1 MAMSEPTPPTRR
13 RWYQFGLGTML
24 VVTAIVAVWLAWELS
39 YIRER
44 QAWLRDNPAFVH
56 RMEPGEETALPEPH
70 ISWWRGCLGDDA
82 VQLIV
87 CPAGWSESE
96 RDRVQTMFPE
106 ATLGFA
112 LDSAPADSTFDL
124 DSSSAA
130 GKSATPAPQP

>member
-1 MAMSEPTPPTRR
+1 MPPALKQTRR
-13 RWYQFGLGTML
+13 RLQFSLTSLFILTTL
-24 VVTAIVAVWLAWELS
+24 VAIWLAWELS
-39 YIRER
+39 FIRER

-56 RMEPGEETALPEPH
+56 RMEAGEETALPEPH
-70 ISWWRGCLGDDA
+70 ISWWRRCLGDEA

-112 LDSAPADSTFDL
+112 LDGAPADSTFDL
-124 DSSSAA
+124 DSSSAG